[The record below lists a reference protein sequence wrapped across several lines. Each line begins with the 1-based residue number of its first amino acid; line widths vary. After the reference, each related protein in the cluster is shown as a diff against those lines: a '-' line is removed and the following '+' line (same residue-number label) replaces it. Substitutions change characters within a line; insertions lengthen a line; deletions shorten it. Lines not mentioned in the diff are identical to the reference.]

1 MIRDEDLKSSVDY
14 SEGQKRAAH
23 RVLVELV
30 NIFRE
35 YEDEIRVVG
44 GWVPDLMFALLLQT
58 LKELEKKSI
67 SGEILTTNYLNF
79 SEPKALEKL
88 NSLSNITLRM
98 YDVGKADE
106 GFHTNHNIEQLSAK
120 LLFDLTRNTGF
131 EVSKGNLGECWQKS
145 CCEWSDR
152 QVDDICGLDQTG
164 FSLNDKMKQVYWG
177 TSLYREFKN
186 IGLEVME

>member
-1 MIRDEDLKSSVDY
+1 MIREGDLKSSVDY

-44 GWVPDLMFALLLQT
+44 GWVPDLMFAPLLQT
-58 LKELEKKSI
+58 LIELEKKSI

-98 YDVGKADE
+98 YDVGKVDE

-131 EVSKGNLGECWQKS
+131 EVSKGDLGECWQKS

-152 QVDDICGLDQTG
+152 QEDDICGLDQTG
-164 FSLNDKMKQVYWG
+164 FSLNDKMQQVYWG

-186 IGLEVME
+186 IGLEVMV